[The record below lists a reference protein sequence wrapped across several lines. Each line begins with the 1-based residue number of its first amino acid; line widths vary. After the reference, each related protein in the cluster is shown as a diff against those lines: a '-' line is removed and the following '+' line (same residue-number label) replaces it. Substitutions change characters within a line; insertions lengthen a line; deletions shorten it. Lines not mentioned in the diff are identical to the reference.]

1 LTYTGGS
8 IMCES
13 TAYLLKDGKEE
24 EIMAE
29 IATIIP
35 AGKKLRMISLF
46 GEEKEVEATI
56 QEINLVGHKI
66 LLKPE

>member
-1 LTYTGGS
+1 
-8 IMCES
+8 MCES

-35 AGKKLRMISLF
+35 KGKKLRLISLF
-46 GEEKEVEATI
+46 GEEREVQASI
-56 QEINLVGHKI
+56 QEINLVWHKI
-66 LLKPE
+66 LLRPE